1 MAIHRFMIHPM
12 AIHRFMIHPIFV
24 KQTTHFFSR
33 IVPFNQPIPST
44 NRSIASQV
52 AIPHPC
58 TTIDTYVLEMIDW
71 EQIVQIEQEED
82 EDEGYD
88 SDAFDDAEYDSDI
101 ETEDEGEEFDCY
113 EQADDLVIPPNEAEE
128 ERVVIEEEKAN
139 DDEEKKDIVVTRT
152 SVTGARLQKI
162 VEKALEMNGLSTISQ
177 SPWYQIVGDRASN
190 NVKMGR
196 LMTMGF
202 VPGALHGLNTT
213 TGTALKKL
221 TRKKIRKPGQRK
233 KRRNKDYDP
242 TVDRVL
248 SQLRKI
254 CVAVKNDEDG
264 EESGYF
270 TKKIQDLETERNE
283 LKENNEEIQTLNSS
297 LHEANGSNDEL
308 RKEIRCM
315 QKEMSRPKEIEGA
328 KKHKKYEEFEALFK
342 EERNKVQELR
352 KERQIT
358 AKKTN
363 YVMWRNRTTIRCLIG
378 MMILRFIIK
387 WMMRTQRAS
396 TSTPLKFENCSFI

>member
-270 TKKIQDLETERNE
+270 TKKIQDLETRCM
-283 LKENNEEIQTLNSS
+283 Q
-297 LHEANGSNDEL
+297 
-308 RKEIRCM
+308 KEIRCM